1 MCNEMQSCL
10 AKAEAAIERAERG
23 AARLAEMYAEV
34 ERMYEASE
42 KRAAESRSL
51 RELRETK

>member
-34 ERMYEASE
+34 DRMYKASE